1 MEILHNGF
9 TLETPAG
16 TFPLSTDSILL
27 ADFVRLP
34 RNANVLDL
42 GAGCGTLGI
51 LLCAGD
57 PSCRVTGIEYEE
69 TAHLAA
75 QENIRRNGLCDRM
88 ESIFA
93 DLRRLPDTV
102 KAGSF
107 SCCVSNPPYYSGGAQ
122 SRTVPHARHTETCEA
137 EDLFSAAAYALKYGG
152 DFFLVHKPEMLA
164 QLCAHAVKNGLEPK
178 RLCLVRHSPG
188 KDISTVL
195 LQCRKGG
202 KPGLKL
208 EEYCLYDENRQP
220 TPAYRRIYHLG
231 D

>member
-1 MEILHNGF
+1 M
-9 TLETPAG
+9 
-16 TFPLSTDSILL
+16 LL

-42 GAGCGTLGI
+42 GAGCGTLGL
-51 LLCAGD
+51 LLCASD
-57 PSCRVTGIEYEE
+57 ASCHITGIELDAA
-69 TAHLAA
+69 AHRAA
-75 QENIRRNGLCDRM
+75 SDNICRNSLSDRM
-88 ESIFA
+88 ESIFG

-107 SCCVSNPPYYSGGAQ
+107 SCCVSNPPYFSSGVL
-122 SRTVPHARHTETCEA
+122 SHSMPLARHTGACETA
-137 EDLFSAAAYALKYGG
+137 DLFTAAAHALKYGG

-164 QLCAHAVKNGLEPK
+164 QLCAHAVMNALEPK

-195 LQCRKGG
+195 LQFRKGG

-208 EEYCLYDENRQP
+208 EEYCLYDENGQP